1 MEVEEGI
8 PQTVDQIRGPA
19 GEEHSRAPHPTHL
32 QHSVNVQHAVMGGR
46 KARPPQRAGH
56 HQEAGDHQPEATLAH
71 HTAMVLFD
79 CGSLA
84 RLMKLGAGASCW
96 ASLSDWED
104 SAPTPYMACGDL
116 HASDPDPQAPGFRCP
131 LKASERVKAAH
142 LIHKPELRPEG
153 RLIVC
158 PSPVTRH
165 SGRLLCVPQSGPRRD
180 SRRLGQKN
188 PPGLGK
194 NTTAGP

>member
-8 PQTVDQIRGPA
+8 PQTVDQIRSPA
-19 GEEHSRAPHPTHL
+19 GEERSRAPHPTHL

-56 HQEAGDHQPEATLAH
+56 HQEAGDHQPETTLAH

-104 SAPTPYMACGDL
+104 SAPTTLYGVRGSPCQRPRPSGPWIQMSAQGVREGKSRTLNPQTRAQASRKTYGMSQP
-116 HASDPDPQAPGFRCP
+116 SDPAFRTAALRSP
-131 LKASERVKAAH
+131 ER
-142 LIHKPELRPEG
+142 
-153 RLIVC
+153 
-158 PSPVTRH
+158 T
-165 SGRLLCVPQSGPRRD
+165 
-180 SRRLGQKN
+180 
-188 PPGLGK
+188 PP
-194 NTTAGP
+194 